1 MIGEHPTTARVAR
14 ERGRR
19 AWPRLL
25 YVVAVGA
32 LYVLLAHDGRHHW
45 HEWRHVYSAAHF
57 TVGQLAAGEFDP
69 GPPPE
74 RTAEETAGWYW
85 GQVGHEALLRAVIRL
100 AGPGLGTV
108 AFLEW
113 LYGLMVPLAV
123 LLILSTLRRLPLGTD
138 PALISAGTL
147 LSPLAVY
154 LGFKLMGEVPALLFA
169 AFAGYLFLA
178 GLQAR
183 RGFAAAA
190 LQTGAGLSLALCF
203 LFKVFMPLSF
213 FGFALAL
220 PVAFPE
226 YGWRRV
232 SERLLFTSA
241 VAAAA
246 VALAGGAVSVQPADW
261 ALVYVFFLEYRQPAA
276 ASAFGLLSAGSL
288 LYVLVPFSF
297 LARDSRATRFFGAWL
312 GFSAAPSLLLATNFI
327 EARYLAVALVPFAG
341 LSVVGLTEIV
351 RRVRVPGR
359 DAGVRTRSAVAALIV
374 LPAATA
380 GALPFL
386 PYEMSSRELVGL
398 VNRIWG
404 DDPEAALLV
413 PWNYTDYH
421 FLAFA
426 FPERPVYLVQ
436 SPVDD
441 RGVAYRDSLWE
452 RRQARNYGPAFIPG
466 PEHLGR
472 VAESTRVYIGHGELP
487 PIANL
492 RKLASSLGITP
503 IVRSLDAMQP
513 RRHITESWMWSSREV
528 RLREA
533 MRVGRYAAYHV
544 ETTPEASR

>member
-1 MIGEHPTTARVAR
+1 MSEHPTGARVVR
-14 ERGRR
+14 QRGRR

-25 YVVAVGA
+25 CMAVTGA
-32 LYVLLAHDGRHHW
+32 LYIVLANDGRHHW

-57 TVGQLAAGEFDP
+57 TIEQLAAGEFDP

-74 RTAEETAGWYW
+74 RTATEAAGWYW
-85 GQVGHEALLRAVIRL
+85 GQLGHEALLRAIIRL

-108 AFLEW
+108 ALLEW
-113 LYGLMVPLAV
+113 LYGLLVPLAA
-123 LLILSTLRRLPLGTD
+123 LLTFLTLRRLPLGTD
-138 PALISAGTL
+138 PSLISAATL

-178 GLQAR
+178 GLRAR
-183 RGFAAAA
+183 HRLAAAA

-203 LFKVFMPLSF
+203 LCKVFMPLSF

-220 PVAFPE
+220 PAAFPE

-232 SERLLFTSA
+232 SGRLLLTTG

-246 VALAGGAVSVQPADW
+246 AAWAGAAVSVRPADW
-261 ALVYVFFLEYRQPAA
+261 ALVYVFFRDYRQPAA

-288 LYVLVPFSF
+288 LYALVPFSF
-297 LARDSRATRFFGAWL
+297 LARDSRAVRFFAAWL
-312 GFSAAPSLLLATNFI
+312 GFTAAPVLLLATNFV

-341 LSVVGLTEIV
+341 LGVAGLEEIV
-351 RRVRVPGR
+351 RRVRGPVG
-359 DAGVRTRSAVAALIV
+359 DAALRTRSAIATLVIV
-374 LPAATA
+374 PVATA

-386 PYEMSSRELVGL
+386 PYEMSCRELVNL
-398 VNRIWG
+398 VTRIWG
-404 DDPEAALLV
+404 EDPDAALLV

-421 FLAFA
+421 LLAFA
-426 FPERPVYLVQ
+426 FPGRPIYLVQ

-441 RGVAYRDSLWE
+441 RGVVYRDSLWE
-452 RRQARNYGPAFIPG
+452 RRQERNYGPAFIPG
-466 PEHLGR
+466 PEDLGR
-472 VAESTRVYIGHGELP
+472 VAETTRVYLGHGVLP

-503 IVRSLDAMQP
+503 IVRSLDALQP
-513 RRHITESWMWSSREV
+513 RRHITESWLWSSPEV
-528 RLREA
+528 RLQEA
-533 MRVGRYAAYHV
+533 LRVGRYAAYRV
-544 ETTPEASR
+544 EATPAAPP